1 MTIEKRGAAG
11 GNSPKEAS
19 LKELLERQL
28 ELVDLLDQV
37 VDELGVQYGELV
49 MLQGAIARQL
59 PRESVMPAWITES
72 WLKEALRNRLAM
84 ELAEHSSGS
93 GNQTILGPVMSR
105 ETLLASFQRIAN
117 PVNLTTGGAA

>member
-1 MTIEKRGAAG
+1 MTIENRGAAG